1 MKRVALYIRVSTEEQ
16 VRHGLSLG
24 EQTESLMNYAKE
36 HHYTVVDLYEDAGI
50 SARKPYTKR
59 PALLRLL
66 DDCKSGMIDL
76 ILFIKLDRWFRN
88 VAQYYKVQ
96 ELLDQYRVN
105 WAATQEDYET
115 ETASGRLKVNIM
127 LSVAQDEADRTS
139 ERIKFVFAG
148 KRAKGQPT
156 CGKHPMGIKIE
167 NSHYLPDPEYID
179 AIQDMFR
186 QYIQCQSLC
195 ALSRYMR
202 ETWGIDR
209 SYNRYKEYIA
219 NRLYMGEA
227 FGVKNALTPI
237 VSEETFTLANQILAQ
252 RSTRYSSTRPDR
264 VYLFSNLLN
273 CAECG
278 HRMSAY
284 YNPARNA
291 KYYRCQRHNE
301 SSHLCPHK
309 RNIREEKL
317 EDYLRREVYSILERN
332 YIHLQAEQQKQMKS
346 KISPEK
352 IQAKLDRLKTLY
364 VDGLIDLEEYK
375 ADQSTLKQQL
385 LTAQKIRPIKKPDF
399 EKIKTQLENYDN
411 LTYTSKKAFWFSI
424 LSEIRVDNN
433 LTFFVQPR

>member
-24 EQTESLMNYAKE
+24 EQTEALVNYAKE

-66 DDCKSGMIDL
+66 DDCKAGMIDL

-96 ELLDQYRVN
+96 ELLDQYSVN

-156 CGKHPMGIKIE
+156 CGKHPLGIKIE
-167 NSHYLPDPEYID
+167 NSHYLPDPEYTE

-186 QYIQCQSLC
+186 EYIQCQSLC

-209 SYNRYKEYIA
+209 GYNRYREYLS
-219 NRLYMGEA
+219 NPLYKGEA
-227 FGVKNALTPI
+227 FGVKNALPPI
-237 VSEETFTLANQILAQ
+237 VSDDTFTLANQILAK

-284 YNPARNA
+284 FNPDRNA
-291 KYYRCQRHNE
+291 KYYRCQRHNA
-301 SSHLCPHK
+301 STHLCPHN
-309 RNIREEKL
+309 RNVREEKL
-317 EDYLRREVYSILERN
+317 EDYLRHEVYSILERN
-332 YIHLQAEQQKQMKS
+332 YINLQAEQQKQLKA

-364 VDGLIDLEEYK
+364 VDGLIDLEEFK
-375 ADQSTLKQQL
+375 TDQATLKQQL
-385 LTAQKIRPIKKPDF
+385 LTVQKIRPSKKPDF